1 MNRHVGSDGACPVC
15 HGAAEDIK
23 HLLFE
28 CFTAREL
35 WRGLGILEILDEAA
49 TVDRSG
55 SVILEH
61 LLLAEDKPVPMKPNL
76 DIKKILAVGSWHLWW
91 TRRQHTH
98 DGATPPP
105 MRWPMSVLAIA
116 NNFHQANEKNR
127 VTNEQR
133 WLKPSPKFVKLNVD
147 ASFYADEGAGA
158 SAAIL
163 RDEKGNFLAAQCKYI
178 QYASDVVT
186 SEAMAMRDGL
196 IFASSLGFNRVEAES
211 DSSIV
216 IDYCSGQTEW
226 WDSAAAVFAECVD
239 VSLSIGKVIFKHC
252 ARSSNQ
258 AAHVLASYCFCNKI
272 CSSWTYEPPTCLVSK
287 LIDDVIPI

>member
-1 MNRHVGSDGACPVC
+1 
-15 HGAAEDIK
+15 
-23 HLLFE
+23 
-28 CFTAREL
+28 
-35 WRGLGILEILDEAA
+35 
-49 TVDRSG
+49 
-55 SVILEH
+55 
-61 LLLAEDKPVPMKPNL
+61 
-76 DIKKILAVGSWHLWW
+76 
-91 TRRQHTH
+91 
-98 DGATPPP
+98 
-105 MRWPMSVLAIA
+105 MSVLAIA
-116 NNFHQANEKNR
+116 NHFHQANEKNR

-133 WLKPSPKFVKLNVD
+133 WLKPSSNFVKLNVD

-158 SAAIL
+158 SASIL

-226 WDSAAAVFAECVD
+226 WDLAAAVFAECVD